1 MAKQDTMKQKMLKS
15 PTEKVCNVFQ
25 IMTDIKIYNRIKD
38 FIESQFKV
46 YLTPYQEMLLHYY
59 LDTEVQDKLSS
70 LYEDRKD
77 V

>member
-1 MAKQDTMKQKMLKS
+1 MSNKVS
-15 PTEKVCNVFQ
+15 PKTRLFYIAINM
-25 IMTDIKIYNRIKD
+25 IDINTYNRVKD

-46 YLTPYQEMLLHYY
+46 HLTPYQEMLLHYC

>member
-1 MAKQDTMKQKMLKS
+1 MLKL

-25 IMTDIKIYNRIKD
+25 IMTDIKTYNRIKD

-46 YLTPYQEMLLHYY
+46 HLTPYQEMLLHYY

-70 LYEDRKD
+70 LYEDIK
-77 V
+77 

>member
-1 MAKQDTMKQKMLKS
+1 
-15 PTEKVCNVFQ
+15 
-25 IMTDIKIYNRIKD
+25 MTYIKTYNRIKD

-46 YLTPYQEMLLHYY
+46 HLTPYQEMLLHYY

>member
-1 MAKQDTMKQKMLKS
+1 MSNKVS
-15 PTEKVCNVFQ
+15 PKTRLFYIVIK
-25 IMTDIKIYNRIKD
+25 MTDIKIYNRIKD

-46 YLTPYQEMLLHYY
+46 HLTPYQEMLLHYC

>member
-1 MAKQDTMKQKMLKS
+1 MSNKVS
-15 PTEKVCNVFQ
+15 PKTRLFYIVTK
-25 IMTDIKIYNRIKD
+25 MTDIKTYNRIKD

-59 LDTEVQDKLSS
+59 LDTEVQDKLSL

>member
-1 MAKQDTMKQKMLKS
+1 MCIRDRFYIVTK
-15 PTEKVCNVFQ
+15 
-25 IMTDIKIYNRIKD
+25 MTDIKTYNRIKD

-70 LYEDRKD
+70 LYEDTK
-77 V
+77 

>member
-1 MAKQDTMKQKMLKS
+1 
-15 PTEKVCNVFQ
+15 
-25 IMTDIKIYNRIKD
+25 MTDIKTYNRIKD

-46 YLTPYQEMLLHYY
+46 PLTPYQEMLLHYY
-59 LDTEVQDKLSS
+59 LDTEVQDKLSL

>member
-1 MAKQDTMKQKMLKS
+1 
-15 PTEKVCNVFQ
+15 
-25 IMTDIKIYNRIKD
+25 MTDIKIYNRIKD

-46 YLTPYQEMLLHYY
+46 YLTPYPEMILHYY

>member
-1 MAKQDTMKQKMLKS
+1 MSNKVS
-15 PTEKVCNVFQ
+15 PKTRLFYIVIK
-25 IMTDIKIYNRIKD
+25 MTDIKTYNRIKD

-46 YLTPYQEMLLHYY
+46 HLTPYQEMLLHYY

>member
-1 MAKQDTMKQKMLKS
+1 MLPKWLKL

-46 YLTPYQEMLLHYY
+46 HLTPYQEMLLHYY

-70 LYEDRKD
+70 LYEDRK
-77 V
+77 

>member
-1 MAKQDTMKQKMLKS
+1 
-15 PTEKVCNVFQ
+15 
-25 IMTDIKIYNRIKD
+25 MTDIKTYNRIKD
-38 FIESQFKV
+38 FIESQFQV
-46 YLTPYQEMLLHYY
+46 HLTPYQEMLLHYY

>member
-1 MAKQDTMKQKMLKS
+1 MSNKVS
-15 PTEKVCNVFQ
+15 PKTRLFYIVIK
-25 IMTDIKIYNRIKD
+25 MTDIKIYNRIKD

-70 LYEDRKD
+70 LYEDRK
-77 V
+77 

>member
-1 MAKQDTMKQKMLKS
+1 MSNKVS
-15 PTEKVCNVFQ
+15 PKTRLFYIVTK
-25 IMTDIKIYNRIKD
+25 MTDIKTYNRIKD
-38 FIESQFKV
+38 FIESQFQV
-46 YLTPYQEMLLHYY
+46 HLTPYQEMLLHYY